1 MSQIK
6 VEVVTVEIVPHP
18 NADKLELCKVK
29 GWQCVV
35 RKGEFK
41 TGDSA
46 IYIPLDSVLPDSLV
60 KKLGIENFYK
70 NYVRTVKLRGCISQ
84 GLIAPLDILCFISPN
99 PEIGEDIAGLLG
111 ITKYEEPIPINMRGK
126 LLPRNPEFFIYTDIE
141 NIKNYPDIFGPD
153 DEVVISE
160 KIHGTNF
167 RAAKIDGK
175 ILVGSHTQN
184 MAYDA
189 DNLYW
194 RAAKMLGV
202 EIKLNEGEHIFG
214 EIYGPGIQDLHY
226 GLNPGEIGVVIF
238 DVWKDGNYLKHSDYT
253 TFCRKWEWK
262 MPVYYIRTFIDIDS
276 INLDAE
282 SDLARFYG
290 VEQIRE
296 GHVIRTLNETYSER
310 LQGRL
315 IIKKISDEY
324 LLRKSGTERH

>member
-1 MSQIK
+1 MSQCK

-46 IYIPLDSVLPDSLV
+46 VYIPLDSVLPDSLV
-60 KKLGIENFYK
+60 KKLGTENFYK

-84 GLIAPLDILCFISPN
+84 GLITNLDILGFAPN
-99 PEIGEDIAGLLG
+99 PEIGEDISGLLG
-111 ITKYEEPIPINMRGK
+111 ITKYEEPIPVNMRGK

-153 DEVVISE
+153 DEVVVSE

-167 RAAKIDGK
+167 RAAKIEGK

-184 MAYDA
+184 MAYDEN
-189 DNLYW
+189 NLYW
-194 RAAKMLGV
+194 RAAKILDV
-202 EIKLNEGEHIFG
+202 ENKLNEGEHIFG

-226 GLNPGEIGVVIF
+226 GLKPGEIGVIVF
-238 DVWKDGNYLKHSDYT
+238 DAWKEGRYLDQLNYENVCLS
-253 TFCRKWEWK
+253 RKWK
-262 MPVYYIRTFIDIDS
+262 MPDGYILKFKDINEMGAKS
-276 INLDAE
+276 E
-282 SDLARFYG
+282 LAKSND

-296 GHVIRTLNETYSER
+296 GHVIRPLIESYSER

-315 IIKKISDEY
+315 IVKKISDEY